1 MATDGRPKTVSDGN
15 GFKPTA
21 ADIGLAEYARQVGRT
36 KQFLSQLVQAAEVA
50 KASSQLDGLQD
61 KTQHLAATGA
71 GGSRC

>member
-1 MATDGRPKTVSDGN
+1 MATQSDGRRSKTEHL
-15 GFKPTA
+15 KPTA